1 MSGKNTTEKVLE
13 IDVHVNKHYDIVRR
27 LGKGAYGIVWK
38 AIDKKNKETVAV
50 KKIFD
55 AFRNQTDAQR
65 TFREIMFLLS
75 FANHENIIRLIG
87 LHKANNDRD
96 IYLVFE
102 YMETDLHNVIKKGN
116 LLKDIHKVFI
126 MYQLFKAIKYIHSGN
141 VIHRDLKPSNVLLN
155 AQCHCKIA
163 DFGLARSVTQIGEGD
178 GETGS
183 DPTLTDYVA
192 TRWYRAPEI
201 LVASKRYTKGID
213 MWSLGCILGEM
224 LLGKPLF
231 PGSSTINQVERIM
244 GTLPLPTKEDLM
256 SVCAGYGTNLL
267 EKTPNGPR
275 RSLKDLLPN
284 VSEKALDLI
293 SNLIVFNPN
302 RRLTAVE
309 SLEHPYVAN
318 FHRRSNE
325 PERGSSVVPLLRDDV
340 QLSVD
345 EYRNKLYSMMDE
357 KHRKHKNMS
366 KSRIRRLSEHIRK
379 ETAVNNSNPVIG
391 QGDATVGKNLTHS
404 YQDLRKGRGRNDV
417 YEPSCYDARAQLASR
432 KTTRQPQI
440 DSGERIT
447 KTRTI
452 STSMEPHTQSTLD
465 KSLRPTAKSVATQYT
480 YGLTNGGGNNNLTPG
495 TTKSCLYINQ
505 QHRPLSKSQR
515 SMQSDHVTMCS
526 PGGRSGQSA
535 QFNRTKPRKDSIKQ
549 TVYTPARFTTDA
561 NWREENNRQKVPFT
575 RDSPKSNL
583 QAKYFAGGTPDSTAS
598 YYLRSS
604 NSSNVKSTNSNTN
617 SAESYASR
625 PTTSKN
631 QAIRNY
637 LNQMMPS
644 RVVEQSPFPCRTRN
658 NMDHRT
664 IQRSNAGNPDRL
676 QPPDC
681 TLPGTN
687 RPRTA
692 ALNRSHIA
700 KVQSRHIVDGNAEKK
715 SSPLLRDTNFLDN
728 YSQNHGVITAS
739 AYKDLRNGTI
749 RW

>member
-1 MSGKNTTEKVLE
+1 MSSKNTNEKVLE
-13 IDVHVNKHYDIVRR
+13 IDAHVSKHYDIVRR

-116 LLKDIHKVFI
+116 ILKDIHKVFI

-178 GETGS
+178 GEAGS

-244 GTLPLPTKEDLM
+244 ATLPPPTREDLI
-256 SVCAGYGTNLL
+256 SVSAGYGTNLL

-275 RSLKDLLPN
+275 RSLTDLLPE

-302 RRLTAVE
+302 HRFTAVE
-309 SLEHPYVAN
+309 ALEHPYVAH

-325 PERGSSVVPLLRDDV
+325 PERGSNVVPLLRDDV

-379 ETAVNNSNPVIG
+379 ETLSNNSNPVIG
-391 QGDATVGKNLTHS
+391 QGDATVGKNFTHS
-404 YQDLRKGRGRNDV
+404 YQDLRKERGRSDA
-417 YEPSCYDARAQLASR
+417 YDPCCLEVRVQLPNR
-432 KTTRQPQI
+432 KTTRHSQI

-447 KTRTI
+447 KTRSI
-452 STSMEPHTQSTLD
+452 SMSAEPAT
-465 KSLRPTAKSVATQYT
+465 KSVKGLRPSNETKNVATQYT
-480 YGLTNGGGNNNLTPG
+480 QNLVNGNLNNLTPS
-495 TTKSCLYINQ
+495 TTKSCLYFNQ
-505 QHRPLSKSQR
+505 QRQLSKSQR
-515 SMQSDHVTMCS
+515 SIQSDQAMVCAAAR
-526 PGGRSGQSA
+526 RSNQIASGS
-535 QFNRTKPRKDSIKQ
+535 RDKLRRSCKQ
-549 TVYTPARFTTDA
+549 VRGSTRLLDHA
-561 NWREENNRQKVPFT
+561 NWREEDRQKTPLGQ
-575 RDSPKSNL
+575 DNSKAI
-583 QAKYFAGGTPDSTAS
+583 QAKYFAKTPGTAS
-598 YYLRSS
+598 SSFYLRPTS
-604 NSSNVKSTNSNTN
+604 NSNKNTC
-617 SAESYASR
+617 SAESLYNSYH
-625 PTTSKN
+625 PSVKS
-631 QAIRNY
+631 QVVRNY
-637 LNQMMPS
+637 LNQTMPS
-644 RVVEQSPFPCRTRN
+644 CADKQSASLPC
-658 NMDHRT
+658 
-664 IQRSNAGNPDRL
+664 
-676 QPPDC
+676 
-681 TLPGTN
+681 
-687 RPRTA
+687 
-692 ALNRSHIA
+692 
-700 KVQSRHIVDGNAEKK
+700 QSRISLWNSTGNIEKLHPLANYHPSIGNSRSK
-715 SSPLLRDTNFLDN
+715 NLISSHVTGTHSKHSNEGSVNSGKRSIRGDAPFFDS
-728 YSQNHGVITAS
+728 YAQSHGVITAS

>member
-1 MSGKNTTEKVLE
+1 MSSKNTSEKVLE
-13 IDVHVNKHYDIVRR
+13 IDVHVTKHYDIVRR

-38 AIDKKNKETVAV
+38 AIDKRNKETVAV

-75 FANHENIIRLIG
+75 FANHDNIIRLIG

-102 YMETDLHNVIKKGN
+102 YMETDLHNVIKKGKI
-116 LLKDIHKVFI
+116 LKDLHKVFI

-155 AQCHCKIA
+155 AHCHCKIA

-178 GETGS
+178 GETAS

-244 GTLPLPTKEDLM
+244 ATLPPPTREDLI
-256 SVCAGYGTNLL
+256 SVSAGYATHLL
-267 EKTPNGPR
+267 EKTPNAPR
-275 RSLKDLLPN
+275 RSLKDLLPE
-284 VSEKALDLI
+284 VPEKALNLI

-302 RRLTAVE
+302 HRLTAVE
-309 SLEHPYVAN
+309 ALEHPYVAD

-366 KSRIRRLSEHIRK
+366 KSRIKRLSEHIRK
-379 ETAVNNSNPVIG
+379 ETISSNPVIG
-391 QGDATVGKNLTHS
+391 QGDAIVNKNLTHS
-404 YQDLRKGRGRNDV
+404 YQDLRKERGKSDI
-417 YEPSCYDARAQLASR
+417 YEPSYLEVRTQLPSR
-432 KTTRQPQI
+432 KTTRHSQI

-447 KTRTI
+447 KTRSICLSVEQQMQNT
-452 STSMEPHTQSTLD
+452 
-465 KSLRPTAKSVATQYT
+465 KNLRPTAKSVATQYT
-480 YGLTNGGGNNNLTPG
+480 HNFVNGSLNNLTPS
-495 TTKSCLYINQ
+495 TTKSCLYLNQ
-505 QHRPLSKSQR
+505 QHRQLSKSQR
-515 SMQSDHVTMCS
+515 SIQSDQPMMCA
-526 PGGRSGQSA
+526 PGRRPSQIIAG
-535 QFNRTKPRKDSIKQ
+535 NRDKLRRNCKQ
-549 TVYTPARFTTDA
+549 VRTTTRLTSDL
-561 NWREENNRQKVPFT
+561 NWREEDRQKTSFNH
-575 RDSPKSNL
+575 DNPKSL
-583 QAKYFAGGTPDSTAS
+583 QTKYFARTPDNVTA
-598 YYLRSS
+598 YYLGSGSNNKNS
-604 NSSNVKSTNSNTN
+604 NSSKSLYNS
-617 SAESYASR
+617 YH
-625 PTTSKN
+625 PTAKRENLT
-631 QAIRNY
+631 IRNY
-637 LNQMMPS
+637 LNQTVPLRVEEQTPS
-644 RVVEQSPFPCRTRN
+644 TLPNRIRN
-658 NMDHRT
+658 NTDYRM
-664 IQRSNAGNPDRL
+664 ILRSDASNTEKLHQSGNCL
-676 QPPDC
+676 
-681 TLPGTN
+681 TSN
-687 RPRTA
+687 N
-692 ALNRSHIA
+692 NRSRNT
-700 KVQSRHIVDGNAEKK
+700 VPNRRHVIGTQLKHVADASINSEKK
-715 SSPLLRDTNFLDN
+715 PALIRDSSFLDN
-728 YSQNHGVITAS
+728 YNQSHGIITAS
-739 AYKDLRNGTI
+739 MYKDLRDETI

>member
-1 MSGKNTTEKVLE
+1 MSSKNTNEKVLE
-13 IDVHVNKHYDIVRR
+13 IDAHVSKHYDIVRR

-75 FANHENIIRLIG
+75 FANHDNIIRLIG

-102 YMETDLHNVIKKGN
+102 YMETDLHNVIKKGKI
-116 LLKDIHKVFI
+116 LKDLHKVFI

-155 AQCHCKIA
+155 AHCHCKIA

-178 GETGS
+178 GETAS

-244 GTLPLPTKEDLM
+244 ATLPPPTREDLV
-256 SVCAGYGTNLL
+256 SVSAGYGTNLL
-267 EKTPNGPR
+267 EKTPNAPR
-275 RSLKDLLPN
+275 RSLKDLLPE
-284 VSEKALDLI
+284 VPEKALDLI

-309 SLEHPYVAN
+309 ALEHPYVAD

-325 PERGSSVVPLLRDDV
+325 PERGSNVVPLLRDDV

-379 ETAVNNSNPVIG
+379 ETVSSSSNPVIG
-391 QGDATVGKNLTHS
+391 QGDATVRKNLTHS
-404 YQDLRKGRGRNDV
+404 YQDLRKERGRSDT
-417 YEPSCYDARAQLASR
+417 YEPSYLEVRTQLPSR
-432 KTTRQPQI
+432 KATRHSQI

-447 KTRTI
+447 KTRSI
-452 STSMEPHTQSTLD
+452 CVSVESQTQNT
-465 KSLRPTAKSVATQYT
+465 KNLRPTAKSVATQYT
-480 YGLTNGGGNNNLTPG
+480 HNFANGSLNNLTPS
-495 TTKSCLYINQ
+495 TTKSCLYLNQ
-505 QHRPLSKSQR
+505 QHRQLSKSQR
-515 SMQSDHVTMCS
+515 SIQSDQPMVCAPGRRPNQIVT
-526 PGGRSGQSA
+526 G
-535 QFNRTKPRKDSIKQ
+535 NRDKLRRNCKQ
-549 TVYTPARFTTDA
+549 IRTTNRPTSDA
-561 NWREENNRQKVPFT
+561 NWREEDRQKTSF
-575 RDSPKSNL
+575 DHDNFKSL
-583 QAKYFAGGTPDSTAS
+583 QTKYFARMPDNATS

-604 NSSNVKSTNSNTN
+604 SSNNKNASSSESLYNSCHPTVKNL
-617 SAESYASR
+617 
-625 PTTSKN
+625 
-631 QAIRNY
+631 AIRNY
-637 LNQMMPS
+637 LNQTVPL
-644 RVVEQSPFPCRTRN
+644 RVEEQSPSRPCRTKN
-658 NMDHRT
+658 NTEYR
-664 IQRSNAGNPDRL
+664 ILRSNANNIEKLHQSTNYLTSGN
-676 QPPDC
+676 
-681 TLPGTN
+681 
-687 RPRTA
+687 
-692 ALNRSHIA
+692 NRSRNAVPNGCHVVGTQMKHVA
-700 KVQSRHIVDGNAEKK
+700 DGSTNNEKK
-715 SSPLLRDTNFLDN
+715 NSPFLDN
-728 YSQNHGVITAS
+728 YSQSHGIITAS
-739 AYKDLRNGTI
+739 LYKDLRNGTI